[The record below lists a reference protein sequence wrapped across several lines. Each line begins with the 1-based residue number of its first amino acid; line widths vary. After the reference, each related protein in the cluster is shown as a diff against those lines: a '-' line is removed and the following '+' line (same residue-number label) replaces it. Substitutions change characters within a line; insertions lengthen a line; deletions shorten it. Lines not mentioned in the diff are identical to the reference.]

1 MAMAIIVARVGLVDL
16 RQGRVAT
23 ADSDYNIP
31 WAYTR
36 AFCLIVSSHL
46 NVVTGLRP
54 IRTQWRKV
62 SRWNAVLSLGFGSER

>member
-1 MAMAIIVARVGLVDL
+1 MAIIVARVGLVDL
-16 RQGRVAT
+16 REGRVAT

-31 WAYTR
+31 RAYTS
-36 AFCLIVSSHL
+36 LIASSNL

-62 SRWNAVLSLGFGSER
+62 SR